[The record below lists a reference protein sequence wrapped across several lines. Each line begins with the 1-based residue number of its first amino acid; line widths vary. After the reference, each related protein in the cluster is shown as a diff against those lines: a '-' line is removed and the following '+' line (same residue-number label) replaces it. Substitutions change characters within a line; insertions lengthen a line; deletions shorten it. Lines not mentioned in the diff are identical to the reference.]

1 MKTITRAAKPSNR
14 KTKSSRQR
22 NKKAWNEPKDRGAL
36 PVMGYDQA
44 PRDHGGFVD
53 LVLGRVSWKA
63 LNGLNGRKHRAGR
76 PAYKLSRAQ
85 LLVAL
90 LFHYTVTWAGTFAE
104 HLFLLG
110 LSMAESTL
118 SQRRQA
124 LPFAVF
130 EELLGMLLKPIEQ
143 PSQEAFYR
151 GLRLL
156 AFDGTEFSLP
166 NTEQVK
172 QNARKGGNQRGRAAF
187 AKLRCSAL
195 VELVMH
201 NPLAV
206 RLGLQGESEWKLTW
220 GLLEQLPSQSLVLA
234 DRLYGCGALILEAM
248 KILGP
253 RQGHVLMRVK
263 ESLKVVRVIQR
274 LADGSSLVEIKA
286 LDPDNRHRILGTTV
300 VREIRARVQ
309 RPGYRSVAVRL
320 WSSLLDWKEAPAQ
333 ELVQLYMIRWEEE
346 LYFRE
351 LKRELKVNH
360 LLRSQTVETAAQ
372 EVAAMIIG
380 SALIAGERA
389 TLRPGEELSH
399 RISFIKTW
407 ETLEPLWM
415 TLLLGADLLTE
426 EQKQQLADRFYWLA
440 SRRVIA
446 KKRPRSCPRV
456 LRQTT
461 RPWPRKKD
469 QQSHTG
475 PVTVKMLKKAP

>member
-234 DRLYGCGALILEAM
+234 DRLYGCGAM
-248 KILGP
+248 P
-253 RQGHVLMRVK
+253 
-263 ESLKVVRVIQR
+263 
-274 LADGSSLVEIKA
+274 
-286 LDPDNRHRILGTTV
+286 
-300 VREIRARVQ
+300 
-309 RPGYRSVAVRL
+309 PG
-320 WSSLLDWKEAPAQ
+320 
-333 ELVQLYMIRWEEE
+333 
-346 LYFRE
+346 
-351 LKRELKVNH
+351 
-360 LLRSQTVETAAQ
+360 
-372 EVAAMIIG
+372 
-380 SALIAGERA
+380 
-389 TLRPGEELSH
+389 
-399 RISFIKTW
+399 
-407 ETLEPLWM
+407 
-415 TLLLGADLLTE
+415 
-426 EQKQQLADRFYWLA
+426 
-440 SRRVIA
+440 
-446 KKRPRSCPRV
+446 
-456 LRQTT
+456 
-461 RPWPRKKD
+461 
-469 QQSHTG
+469 
-475 PVTVKMLKKAP
+475 